1 MLDTIREVSTP
12 ELIELRLHC
21 AGPVPRALAW
31 VVDQLLRFAIMAVVG
46 IVVAFWGRAGMAAYL
61 IIFFVI
67 EWFYPVLFE
76 VFGHGATPGKR
87 SLGLQVLHEDGT
99 PIAWRA
105 SLIRNLL
112 RAADFLPF
120 LYGIGLISMLL
131 SRDSRRL
138 GDIVAGTL
146 VVYRRPAPRA
156 PKLPDAPLWRP
167 RQPVGRNAQRAVL
180 AYAERAPLLSLDR
193 AGELA
198 EYAPQL
204 TEGARGE
211 TAVKRLYGL
220 ARLLTGRH
228 A

>member
-1 MLDTIREVSTP
+1 MLDTVREVSTP
-12 ELIELRLHC
+12 ELVELRLHC

-31 VVDQLLRFAIMAVVG
+31 VIDQLLRIAIMGVVG

-61 IIFFVI
+61 ILFFVV

-76 VFGHGATPGKR
+76 VLGHGATPGKR

-99 PIAWRA
+99 PVGWRA

-120 LYGIGLISMLL
+120 LYGIGLVSMLL

-146 VVYRRPAPRA
+146 VVYRRPAPRP

-167 RQPVGRNAQRAVL
+167 RQPVSRGAQRAVL
-180 AYAERAPLLSLDR
+180 AYAERAPLLSPDR

-198 EYAPQL
+198 EYALQL

-220 ARLLTGRH
+220 ARILTGRH
-228 A
+228 T